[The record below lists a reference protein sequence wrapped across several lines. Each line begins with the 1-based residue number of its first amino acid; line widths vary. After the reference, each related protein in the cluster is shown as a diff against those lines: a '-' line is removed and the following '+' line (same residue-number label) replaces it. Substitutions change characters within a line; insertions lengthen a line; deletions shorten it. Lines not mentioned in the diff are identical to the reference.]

1 MIKYNGIDEFC
12 GLNSIIKLSSS
23 DLAKNGVAIMSRQL
37 ERTTSRMVFLVPLHF
52 IINLSHST
60 FSQTSSNLN
69 FMLKTSFGK
78 ERNSKRV
85 LDSRYESHG
94 DGKDQR

>member
-1 MIKYNGIDEFC
+1 MIKDNGIDGFC

-37 ERTTSRMVFLVPLHF
+37 GGTTSRMVSLVPLHS
-52 IINLSHST
+52 IINLPHST
-60 FSQTSSNLN
+60 FYHSSSSLN

-78 ERNSKRV
+78 EKNSQRV

-94 DGKDQR
+94 DGKEQR

>member
-1 MIKYNGIDEFC
+1 MIKYNEFDEFC

-37 ERTTSRMVFLVPLHF
+37 GRKTSRMVFLVPLPF
-52 IINLSHST
+52 IINFSHST
-60 FSQTSSNLN
+60 LSQISSSLN
-69 FMLKTSFGK
+69 FMLRTSFGK
-78 ERNSKRV
+78 ERNSQRV

-94 DGKDQR
+94 DGKEQR